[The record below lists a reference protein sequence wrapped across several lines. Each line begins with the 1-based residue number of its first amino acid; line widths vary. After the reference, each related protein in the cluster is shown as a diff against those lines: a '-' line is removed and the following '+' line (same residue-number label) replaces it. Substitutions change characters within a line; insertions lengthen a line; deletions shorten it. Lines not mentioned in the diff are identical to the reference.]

1 MGDVAAGS
9 SQALG
14 AEPDVERVAA
24 MIAALAAAKARAA
37 DDLVRL
43 RARMG
48 STRAATLWAQAATVV
63 FAFGALIGLVFAKHD
78 FSVIA
83 AALAMICSIGAVIA
97 EHGDRMADKAGEVQ
111 DAHARAEDLVFQATV
126 LSAELV
132 LLLKHRHGVEAQV
145 IEAKLAEAAALCEAG
160 TNSA

>member
-14 AEPDVERVAA
+14 AELDVERVMA
-24 MIAALAAAKARAA
+24 MIAALAAAKARAT
-37 DDLVRL
+37 DDLARL
-43 RARMG
+43 RGRMG

-63 FAFGALIGLVFAKHD
+63 FAFGALIGLVFTKHD

-83 AALAMICSIGAVIA
+83 AVLAVICSIGALIA
-97 EHGDRMADKAGEVQ
+97 EHGDRMADRAGDAR
-111 DAHARAEDLVFQATV
+111 DAHANAEDRAFRAAI

-132 LLLKHRHGVEAQV
+132 LLLEHRHGVETRV
-145 IEAKLAEAAALCEAG
+145 IEAKLAEAAALCEAA
-160 TNSA
+160 NS